1 MRALRVVEP
10 DPVIDDPFCL
20 EAVSDFMQ
28 IDGLLFQRPPQPFD
42 EDVVQIATPP
52 IHRDFDIGLRQRLD
66 PIRARVLATL
76 IRIHDL
82 GLAIFGDGFFQLFNA
97 KAGVQRI

>member
-28 IDGLLFQRPPQPFD
+28 IDGLLFLS
-42 EDVVQIATPP
+42 VVRVYGTNG
-52 IHRDFDIGLRQRLD
+52 GL
-66 PIRARVLATL
+66 
-76 IRIHDL
+76 
-82 GLAIFGDGFFQLFNA
+82 N
-97 KAGVQRI
+97 